1 MTAPIPISSST
12 SDTHHHPAHSQ
23 PIFSPPL
30 PSTTPGSSISIS
42 PQTPFFAQ
50 TSAPATGHD
59 KLGVSTTPTA
69 NTGGGIFKWASSLG
83 KSPTNLNGGSPTKQ
97 KGFDIPFEH
106 EDDHDEHDSFEFG
119 DFTTTTKSWVG
130 GRRTM
135 SMSLP
140 VSTAAKS
147 PSHTSPIATMLKGG
161 LGDSPNNTSTTAGTQ
176 GNSLPGGV
184 LADKA
189 AKGQGVLRRLSLS
202 GSGYR
207 PAFLSPPLP
216 SAPLPTS
223 PPASNNIPSIPAP
236 APAPAPA
243 FAPGPPQAE
252 PPINRAVT
260 ISGGPSAASRSRRFS
275 EGTKKRGVSPMGERL
290 LRDHGHF

>member
-1 MTAPIPISSST
+1 MTAPIPISAPGDPHS
-12 SDTHHHPAHSQ
+12 HSQ
-23 PIFSPPL
+23 PHPSLPIFSPPL
-30 PSTTPGSSISIS
+30 PSTTPGSSISVS
-42 PQTPFFAQ
+42 PQTPF
-50 TSAPATGHD
+50 TSTGQNN
-59 KLGVSTTPTA
+59 LGVSTTPTA
-69 NTGGGIFKWASSLG
+69 TTGGGMFKWASSLG
-83 KSPTNLNGGSPTKQ
+83 KSPTNGNAIEPTKQ
-97 KGFDIPFEH
+97 RGFDIPH

-119 DFTTTTKSWVG
+119 DFTAKSWAGAGG

-140 VSTAAKS
+140 SAAKS
-147 PSHTSPIATMLKGG
+147 PTSSSPIAAILKGG
-161 LGDSPNNTSTTAGTQ
+161 FGETSPAGSAGQGHSLGT
-176 GNSLPGGV
+176 GV

-216 SAPLPTS
+216 SAPLPPS
-223 PPASNNIPSIPAP
+223 PPSSQNIPSIPGPAQAP
-236 APAPAPA
+236 AQAQAQ
-243 FAPGPPQAE
+243 APGPPQAE
-252 PPINRAVT
+252 PQINRAYT
-260 ISGGPSAASRSRRFS
+260 ITGGPSAASRSRRFS